1 MKRLSVEADIGTIVQ
16 QGNAGLYPYIIQQ
29 TVASTREC
37 EEWPDQ
43 LEMHMVHTD
52 CQTRGSLTTR
62 LTTLA
67 HFGSTVVSGRT
78 YFFTDW
84 PGSKKQDQFS
94 KNCTLLLY
102 ICKQDRPFV

>member
-52 CQTRGSLTTR
+52 CQTRGSLTSNKCC
-62 LTTLA
+62 LWHHKCILQ
-67 HFGSTVVSGRT
+67 T
-78 YFFTDW
+78 YCWKYYLPEQATDTISV
-84 PGSKKQDQFS
+84 GEK
-94 KNCTLLLY
+94 
-102 ICKQDRPFV
+102 